1 MNEKVLLESQSLR
14 QELCQ
19 DENTNVLE
27 RVGELITLNENG
39 YATTQQV
46 ANFYQVPIK
55 TLQTNVLRHREEFN
69 QDGYHIIDSKTFKKL
84 YGQKVHTRMRKI
96 GIFPRR
102 AILRAGMI
110 LAKSEIAQ
118 QVRAYLL
125 TAEKSSTPVLFNV
138 AGQLS
143 DQAYVVANNA
153 LQLSKQSKILEQH
166 SADLARSAQLSND
179 NAQQLILQANLLK
192 AVVKEVYNNKD
203 RITQN
208 SERIAFLEQQ
218 YFKFQ
223 TDANTEDTID
233 SQQINI
239 LRDKVKRQR
248 QKPVTVWRKFNRHFA
263 ISSYKLLPRSQF
275 SNALLW
281 FEKLETSK

>member
-14 QELCQ
+14 EELCQ

-39 YATTQQV
+39 YATTLQV
-46 ANFYQVPIK
+46 ASFYQIPVK
-55 TLQTNVLRHREEFN
+55 TLQTNVIRHREEFD
-69 QDGYHIIDSKTFKKL
+69 QDGYHIIDAKTFKEL
-84 YGQKVHTRMRKI
+84 YDKKINTRMRKI

-110 LAKSEIAQ
+110 LAKSDIACQ
-118 QVRAYLL
+118 IREYLL
-125 TAEKSSTPVLFNV
+125 TTEKSSSPVLFSV

-143 DQAYVVANNA
+143 DQAHVVANNA
-153 LQLSKQSKILEQH
+153 LQLSRQSKMIEQH
-166 SADLARSAQLSND
+166 STDLARSAQLSNE

-192 AVVKEVYNNKD
+192 AVVKEVYDNKD
-203 RITQN
+203 RIVKN
-208 SERIAFLEQQ
+208 SERISFLEQQ

-223 TDANTEDTID
+223 TDSIAEETID
-233 SQQINI
+233 AQQIQI
-239 LRDKVKRQR
+239 LRDKVKRQK
-248 QKPVTVWRKFNRHFA
+248 QKSNAVWRKFNRHFS
-263 ISSYKLLPRSQF
+263 ITSYKLLPRSQF

-281 FEKLETSK
+281 FEQLG